1 MFIGKYTIKIQDK
14 IFYKISNLLQAE
26 GLGINKGESV
36 ICTSESTRSNLKY
49 PFQGIAIIGESLS
62 SNSTFIKSNKWS
74 AYYSFKPEK
83 NNYIKVYKDYK
94 FFDDRICTLNKKS
107 KTTVVIWDEQ
117 NFWVYPQLYNRF
129 MSNHVKA
136 WSRYNINIVAYLPA
150 DDPKSSGLLGIP
162 GLTNNLFESA
172 EFFTDII
179 KNELPYTEKIIFSG
193 NCVGGYAPIIFS
205 HLTNNNS
212 ISFNFTAYPVSTFML
227 RYKNLIP
234 KDTLNLPTFF
244 KTHYNINTKN
254 TCIMNFRLGDEEFRQ
269 FQKFMTNITAEKLN
283 TLELY
288 SSPIMDIENDAIVSF
303 MNKELPITPSAVLE
317 D

>member
-1 MFIGKYTIKIQDK
+1 
-14 IFYKISNLLQAE
+14 
-26 GLGINKGESV
+26 
-36 ICTSESTRSNLKY
+36 
-49 PFQGIAIIGESLS
+49 
-62 SNSTFIKSNKWS
+62 
-74 AYYSFKPEK
+74 
-83 NNYIKVYKDYK
+83 
-94 FFDDRICTLNKKS
+94 
-107 KTTVVIWDEQ
+107 
-117 NFWVYPQLYNRF
+117 
-129 MSNHVKA
+129 
-136 WSRYNINIVAYLPA
+136 
-150 DDPKSSGLLGIP
+150 
-162 GLTNNLFESA
+162 
-172 EFFTDII
+172 
-179 KNELPYTEKIIFSG
+179 
-193 NCVGGYAPIIFS
+193 
-205 HLTNNNS
+205 
-212 ISFNFTAYPVSTFML
+212 ML